1 MVLSTTEMQESK
13 MSVPNGST
21 DVSGTGIHHG
31 GVRPHPVMTLRSRI
45 YWTISVVISAA
56 VFALPFL
63 NLFKVH
69 P

>member
-1 MVLSTTEMQESK
+1 
-13 MSVPNGST
+13 MSVTNGST
-21 DVSGTGIHHG
+21 DMSGTGNP
-31 GVRPHPVMTLRSRI
+31 RSDVMTLRSRI
-45 YWTISVVISAA
+45 YWSISVVISAA

>member
-1 MVLSTTEMQESK
+1 MVLSITEMQESK
-13 MSVPNGST
+13 MSVANGST

-31 GVRPHPVMTLRSRI
+31 GVRPLPVMTLRSRV
-45 YWTISVVISAA
+45 YWTISAVISAA

>member
-1 MVLSTTEMQESK
+1 MVLPTTEMQELK
-13 MSVPNGST
+13 MSVANGTT
-21 DVSGTGIHHG
+21 DMSATGSPRSH
-31 GVRPHPVMTLRSRI
+31 VMTLRSRI
-45 YWTISVVISAA
+45 YWTISMVISAG

>member
-1 MVLSTTEMQESK
+1 
-13 MSVPNGST
+13 MSATNGAT
-21 DVSGTGIHHG
+21 DMSGTVNLRCDEVSDG
-31 GVRPHPVMTLRSRI
+31 RVMTLRSRI
-45 YWTISVVISAA
+45 YWTITMVISAA

>member
-1 MVLSTTEMQESK
+1 
-13 MSVPNGST
+13 
-21 DVSGTGIHHG
+21 
-31 GVRPHPVMTLRSRI
+31 MTLRSRI
-45 YWTISVVISAA
+45 YWTISVVISAG

>member
-1 MVLSTTEMQESK
+1 
-13 MSVPNGST
+13 
-21 DVSGTGIHHG
+21 
-31 GVRPHPVMTLRSRI
+31 MTLRSRI
-45 YWTISVVISAA
+45 YWTISVVISTA